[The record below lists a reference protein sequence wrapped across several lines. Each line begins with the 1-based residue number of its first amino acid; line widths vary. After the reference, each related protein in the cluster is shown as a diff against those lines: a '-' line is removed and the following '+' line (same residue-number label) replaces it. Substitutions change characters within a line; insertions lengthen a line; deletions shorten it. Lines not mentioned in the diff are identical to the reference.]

1 MIHDE
6 NAYIN
11 GSFSRSCD
19 YIKFWIK
26 EIYSNM
32 VKPRRKSKY
41 PLGAT
46 YLFDLV
52 YVDRQGKNAEIRFLL
67 DRVPKIYT
75 AKRVLSSL
83 LFYLHDHCLS

>member
-1 MIHDE
+1 MIHDA
-6 NAYIN
+6 NAYIH

-32 VKPRRKSKY
+32 VEPRRKTKC
-41 PLGAT
+41 PMGAID
-46 YLFDLV
+46 LFDLV
-52 YVDRQGKNAEIRFLL
+52 YVERQGKNAEIRFLL
-67 DRVPKIYT
+67 DRVPTIYI

-83 LFYLHDHCLS
+83 LFYLYDHCLS